1 MDNIPNQTV
10 IRQCISELA
19 MEDHV
24 HLLSDRYNKKL
35 FTAECIQL
43 FVIAQLERMESYGD
57 MEKKIRA
64 NTDLQQLLKLKSISG
79 SQISRKLEALPTETI
94 QALFLS
100 VIEKIKVHT
109 HSYPGPS
116 KNLGQLHLIDS
127 TNLKL
132 PPTLGQWAHVTK
144 DRNGVKMH
152 LELIVA
158 SPEIAYTNQ
167 IIPSTG
173 NMSDYEGSDWLV
185 TSEGATYVMDRGYVS
200 YSRMD
205 KWVKNNILFVV
216 RVAEHHHF
224 SILVERPVPDQT
236 KVLRDMEVRM
246 GKKNT
251 EMKEK
256 VRLVEFYDE
265 KGRLYRVVT
274 TRWDLE
280 ASEIAAIYKHRW
292 LIELHFKWLKQH
304 VRLTKLYST
313 KPQAIWNQMFLALI
327 AHALTLYIQLKTET
341 KKSTWDILQLLRTY
355 AHQSWEAFENEL
367 TRRPTRT
374 SKGRQKVPKAT
385 EPYVAKQTTD
395 VGIIKTEIFRTKKP
409 KNPRKKTK

>member
-10 IRQCISELA
+10 IRQCISELVL
-19 MEDHV
+19 EDH
-24 HLLSDRYNKKL
+24 LLLMSDRYIKKL

-43 FVIAQLERMESYGD
+43 FVVAQLERMESYSD

-64 NTDLQQLLKLKSISG
+64 NEDLQQMLQVKSMSG
-79 SQISRKLEALPTETI
+79 SQLSRKLEALPTETI
-94 QALFLS
+94 QALFTS
-100 VIEKIKVHT
+100 VIDKIKALT
-109 HSYPGPS
+109 QTCTGPS
-116 KNLGQLHLIDS
+116 KNFGQLHLIDS
-127 TNLKL
+127 TNLQL
-132 PPTLGQWAHVTK
+132 PPTLGQWARITK

-158 SPEIAYTNQ
+158 SPHIAFTNQ

-173 NMSDYEGSDWLV
+173 NVSDYEGSDWLV

-205 KWVKNNILFVV
+205 QWVERNILFVV
-216 RVAEHHHF
+216 RVAEHHQF
-224 SILVERPVPDQT
+224 SIHGERPISAQT
-236 KVLRDMEVRM
+236 KIVRDMDVRM
-246 GKKNT
+246 GLKAT
-251 EMKEK
+251 EMKQI

-265 KGRLYRVVT
+265 KGRLYRVAT

-313 KPQAIWNQMFLALI
+313 KPQAIWNQMFLALL
-327 AHALTLYIQLKTET
+327 AHALTLYIQLKTKT
-341 KKSTWDILQLLRTY
+341 KKSTWEVLQLLRTY
-355 AHQSWEAFENEL
+355 AHQGWEAFEKEL
-367 TRRPTRT
+367 TRPPTRT
-374 SKGRQKVPKAT
+374 SKGRQKVPKAD
-385 EPYVAKQTTD
+385 EPYVAQQKTT
-395 VGIIKTEIFRTKKP
+395 VGVIKTKKFRTKT
-409 KNPRKKTK
+409 KKQIN